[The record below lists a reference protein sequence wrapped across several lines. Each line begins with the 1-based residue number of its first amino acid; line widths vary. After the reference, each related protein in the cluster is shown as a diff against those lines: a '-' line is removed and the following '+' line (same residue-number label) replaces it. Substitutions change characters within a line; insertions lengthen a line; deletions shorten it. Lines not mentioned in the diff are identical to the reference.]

1 MTKSATEK
9 PSNCVLKAPSQM
21 FDKVLSMSLKQVFFL
36 EDAVQRS
43 QLSLFGSGNLMGEI
57 TNMIIPFVPVL
68 LLDFILGT
76 N

>member
-1 MTKSATEK
+1 
-9 PSNCVLKAPSQM
+9 M